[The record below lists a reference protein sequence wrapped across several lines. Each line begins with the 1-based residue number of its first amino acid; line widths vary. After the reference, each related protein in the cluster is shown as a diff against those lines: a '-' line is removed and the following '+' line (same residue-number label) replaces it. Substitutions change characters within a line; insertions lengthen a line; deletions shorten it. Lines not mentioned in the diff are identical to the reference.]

1 MLCYKYLIMQELYF
15 LENMWKIGIYL
26 ILRSGTTCPNAAFLP
41 CICTPVTCLLLFL
54 TPHHR
59 SHHLPKCCHWP
70 TTLLLILLKSSL
82 TVYKCLAYT
91 FIVNLTENVNVWPS
105 GPARRLQR
113 INSQEELDFQESSSG
128 SDQSE
133 LCGEDSIGELDWTP
147 SQEQIFERLVM
158 KY

>member
-1 MLCYKYLIMQELYF
+1 ML
-15 LENMWKIGIYL
+15 
-26 ILRSGTTCPNAAFLP
+26 P
-41 CICTPVTCLLLFL
+41 L
-54 TPHHR
+54 THHFT
-59 SHHLPKCCHWP
+59 SH
-70 TTLLLILLKSSL
+70 SSEIFTDSL
-82 TVYKCLAYT
+82 QVFAYT

-147 SQEQIFERLVM
+147 SQEQFFERFVM